1 MTSHNKET
9 LSGYCSQSVPQRA
22 HCYEQKWC
30 HKNDDSRRSLGHQ
43 KMNGQERIHQHTSNR
58 NFVLK
63 FFYHQKYE
71 FLGEQRNDMHQEF
84 TNISVRKPR
93 FKDRIFCQSYKQRNI
108 SQGFTVDQE
117 PNSCV
122 LSSGWGLLFSSMWWA
137 AISWARSRAIWIWQ
151 HN

>member
-43 KMNGQERIHQHTSNR
+43 KMNGQERIHQHTSSR

-71 FLGEQRNDMHQEF
+71 FLGERRNDMIILHA
-84 TNISVRKPR
+84 NA
-93 FKDRIFCQSYKQRNI
+93 
-108 SQGFTVDQE
+108 FTVAPSAWVRWVR
-117 PNSCV
+117 PNPSIFRYRFSNPSIFRQ
-122 LSSGWGLLFSSMWWA
+122 LSRLLL
-137 AISWARSRAIWIWQ
+137 IWSL
-151 HN
+151 N

>member
-43 KMNGQERIHQHTSNR
+43 KMNGQERIHQHTSSR

-71 FLGEQRNDMHQEF
+71 FLGERRNDMIILHANAF
-84 TNISVRKPR
+84 NSSACITGGTRGAFASLPGTSRFRYFYLILPPPPR
-93 FKDRIFCQSYKQRNI
+93 D
-108 SQGFTVDQE
+108 
-117 PNSCV
+117 
-122 LSSGWGLLFSSMWWA
+122 
-137 AISWARSRAIWIWQ
+137 
-151 HN
+151 